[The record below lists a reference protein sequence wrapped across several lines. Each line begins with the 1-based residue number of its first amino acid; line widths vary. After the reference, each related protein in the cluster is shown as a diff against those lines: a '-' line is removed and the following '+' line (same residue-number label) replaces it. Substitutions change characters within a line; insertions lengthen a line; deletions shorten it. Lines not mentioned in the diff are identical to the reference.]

1 MKMKCP
7 YCQKDL
13 SEDFK
18 TVWKLGYLEG
28 EMQLQRTI
36 NLIKATIN
44 NLTDELLRLD
54 YEKPVVYDPRMVV
67 IQIKLT
73 RLRKFVKILYSK
85 KTSFEQRSNIGTI
98 LQGFIKEHE
107 RHQREIVEKL
117 EEGLKKRK

>member
-1 MKMKCP
+1 MKNKKFTDIDKAIYRAGFMA
-7 YCQKDL
+7 
-13 SEDFK
+13 
-18 TVWKLGYLEG
+18 G